1 MILLKPA
8 NKIIHLNVG
17 IKRRTISLTG
27 LWETSTLAGP
37 VVSEK
42 WDEQVFGSERLFP
55 MKKPIRHLIAEVPLG
70 SSNVGMT
77 IGIDLGDVWS
87 HYCTLNE
94 DGEVVGRGR
103 FRTSPSGVEKW
114 FTDLPPVRIA
124 MEAGTHSIWISEQLQ
139 ELGHEVIVANVR
151 ELRAIS
157 HSDRK
162 SDQVDA
168 EKLARYARLDPK
180 ILRPIA
186 HRTVAQQEALTLI
199 RARNLIVRLRTAA
212 VNAVRGLAKPCGYRL
227 PASSTLCFA
236 KRCEA
241 VLPSGLAQALGPV
254 LEQIAEMTVKIKH
267 YDRAIQRLTETE
279 YPETQALIKVYG
291 VGQLTALTYVLTL
304 GSKERFHRS
313 RDVGCYLGLRPKRS
327 QSGDRDPQLGITKAG
342 NIYLRTL
349 LVECANHVLGPHG
362 RDSMLR
368 QWGLHLASRGGKQ
381 SRNRAIVAVA
391 RKLAVLLHRTPEL
404 AISIKRCP
412 LP

>member
-1 MILLKPA
+1 
-8 NKIIHLNVG
+8 
-17 IKRRTISLTG
+17 
-27 LWETSTLAGP
+27 
-37 VVSEK
+37 
-42 WDEQVFGSERLFP
+42 
-55 MKKPIRHLIAEVPLG
+55 
-70 SSNVGMT
+70 
-77 IGIDLGDVWS
+77 
-87 HYCTLNE
+87 
-94 DGEVVGRGR
+94 
-103 FRTSPSGVEKW
+103 
-114 FTDLPPVRIA
+114 

-162 SDQVDA
+162 GDQVDA

-304 GSKERFHRS
+304 GSKERFQRS

-327 QSGDRDPQLGITKAG
+327 QSDQGWQHLLTYSAGRECQPRARSAWERLHATAVGSAPGLARRQAVPQSGHRRRRSQTGSTASSHLDHPGTVHPVLSSSS
-342 NIYLRTL
+342 LRK
-349 LVECANHVLGPHG
+349 EIISNCCAKRAPCIF
-362 RDSMLR
+362 
-368 QWGLHLASRGGKQ
+368 RGK
-381 SRNRAIVAVA
+381 SPVA
-391 RKLAVLLHRTPEL
+391 RPE
-404 AISIKRCP
+404 
-412 LP
+412 